1 MAAIATA
8 AAPRT
13 IRPAHTRFTA
23 PSPSHRIGSHR
34 ESVAGTPADR
44 SSGGRP
50 RGDHPAGVRRCH
62 AAIRIVGTGVFKSGR
77 VEFMAIPLMVVILG
91 VLFLVFAVSA
101 VGVWAWIVTGVVIL
115 AAIILLAWRG
125 VQRHQHQP
133 AADAPRP
140 AEHRAPG
147 AYRILVVVDESC
159 APAAIRDAVAAR
171 AAGHA
176 AESFVV
182 APAAGSRLDRLMG
195 DEAGYSKAQSHLDET
210 LAELA
215 AVHGLDSKG
224 GKIGS
229 HDPIQAADESL
240 R

>member
-1 MAAIATA
+1 
-8 AAPRT
+8 
-13 IRPAHTRFTA
+13 
-23 PSPSHRIGSHR
+23 
-34 ESVAGTPADR
+34 
-44 SSGGRP
+44 
-50 RGDHPAGVRRCH
+50 VRRCH

-125 VQRHQHQP
+125 VQRHQHPP

-140 AEHRAPG
+140 ADKHRVPG
-147 AYRILVVVDESC
+147 AHRILVVVDESC
-159 APAAIRDAVAAR
+159 APGAIGEAVSAR
-171 AAGHA
+171 AAGRPSEA
-176 AESFVV
+176 FVV

-195 DEAGYSKAQSHLDET
+195 DEAGYSQAQSHLDET

-215 AVHGLDSKG
+215 AIQSLDVKG
-224 GKIGS
+224 GKVGS

-240 R
+240 REFPADEILFAFDPGASPGWLDDGAVELAESRYGIPVTKLVAAPTRSG